1 MRFILIWICSNTNQY
16 KVTTSKNEKHFGKR
30 VKRPE
35 IVEEEAVEMYTS
47 LESGAIC
54 SRV

>member
-1 MRFILIWICSNTNQY
+1 MWETESEQGLGR
-16 KVTTSKNEKHFGKR
+16 KEEKHFGKR